1 MIREGTAPAAATSL
15 PMLHLE
21 GAALP
26 PATRLEAFRQVVPG
40 YSVEPLTPPD
50 REFEVDARAW
60 QLGDLLVTATR
71 LTAVRVERTRAHI
84 RADGRDTCSFILLRD
99 GSWTSDIASGF
110 IQVSRGQI
118 CVMDFAQEWIN
129 VGAAQD
135 NVMLV
140 VPRVLIDEI
149 APNAP
154 SLHGRMMVGA
164 SGRLLAEHMLALARH
179 LPDMTTDDVQPVEH
193 ATISLLSAALGAL
206 PQDDDRPFRR
216 QDRRSESKVLAYIE
230 RGLTDPELSVAAIC
244 RDVGVGRA
252 TLYRAFRSTG
262 GIAAYIRQRRLE
274 AAHAR
279 IADEAEK
286 ASMAEVADL
295 YCFSSPAHFSTAFRR
310 HFGYT
315 PVNARAANASARE
328 VHEMFEG
335 WRRVIARTAAAE
347 PERSLSPA
355 RHDPGAA
362 GDFVTPM
369 KGVPQD

>member
-1 MIREGTAPAAATSL
+1 MTRGWTALPAATSL
-15 PMLHLE
+15 PMLHLH

-26 PATRLEAFRQVVPG
+26 PAARLEAFRQVVPG
-40 YSVEPLTPPD
+40 YSVEPLTPPE

-60 QLGDLLVTATR
+60 QLGDLLVAATR
-71 LTAVRVERTRAHI
+71 LSAVRAERTRAHV
-84 RADGRDTCSFILLRD
+84 RADGRDTCSFILLRR
-99 GSWTSDIASGF
+99 GSWTFEIASGF
-110 IQVSRGQI
+110 IQAASGQI
-118 CVMDFAQEWIN
+118 CVLDFTQEWIN
-129 VGAAQD
+129 VSTAQD

-140 VPRVLIDEI
+140 VPRALIDEI

-154 SLHGRMMVGA
+154 SLHGRMMIGA

-193 ATISLLSAALGAL
+193 ATVNLLSAALGAL

-216 QDRRSESKVLAYIE
+216 QDRRFESKVLDYIE

-252 TLYRAFRSTG
+252 TLYRAFHSAG

-315 PVNARAANASARE
+315 PINARGGNASVRE
-328 VHEMFEG
+328 VHDVFEG
-335 WRRVIARTAAAE
+335 WRRIVARTGAGE
-347 PERSLSPA
+347 PEQAPSPVK
-355 RHDPGAA
+355 P
-362 GDFVTPM
+362 
-369 KGVPQD
+369 